1 MVDEAERTDERTVE
15 QKLADLREVVAG
27 LGSVAVALSGGV
39 DSTLL
44 AKVSHDVLGDA
55 MVAMTAETHTTPHQD
70 VEETERFCADE
81 GIRQVVLRY
90 NELDIP
96 GFADN
101 PTNRCYLCKRELF
114 TQMAA
119 ACQERGIA
127 RVAEGSNLDDE
138 GDFRPGLMAVSELHV
153 ASPLREARLHKQDV
167 RDVSHLLGLRT
178 WDKPAAACLS
188 SRFPYWHKITV
199 EKLEAIDYAE
209 DYLRSLG
216 FAQCRVRVHEDV
228 ARIEVEPGEVARLA
242 SPGVASRVTARL
254 HGLGFTYVTVDLDGF
269 RSGSMNA
276 KITESAT

>member
-1 MVDEAERTDERTVE
+1 MDRYDTGTVDVRTTQ
-15 QKLADLREVVAG
+15 QKLDDLRRVLAG

-44 AKVSHDVLGDA
+44 TKVAHDVLGDE

-70 VEETERFCADE
+70 IEDTEAFCARE

-101 PTNRCYLCKRELF
+101 PTNRCYLCKHELF

-119 ACQERGIA
+119 ACKERGIA

-138 GDFRPGLMAVSELHV
+138 GDFRPGLEAVSELHV
-153 ASPLREARLHKQDV
+153 ASPLRAAHLRKQDV
-167 RDVSHLLGLRT
+167 RDISHLLGLKT

-199 EKLEAIDYAE
+199 EKLEAIDHAE
-209 DYLRSLG
+209 DFLRELG
-216 FAQCRVRVHEDV
+216 FAQCRVRVHDDV
-228 ARIEVEPGEVARLA
+228 ARIEVEPAEVARLA
-242 SPGVASRVTARL
+242 SPEVSAKVVARL
-254 HGLGFTYVTVDLDGF
+254 HELGFTYVTVDLDGF

-276 KITESAT
+276 KLKK